1 MLRSDS
7 LAITVK
13 RANNYC
19 YWEIVVSYVYE
30 TYCNIN
36 TSTFSVI
43 DAMIACGLD
52 NITRYISNTPVQ
64 RLPDGLINN
73 DFQSCSDKS
82 KKKFL
87 DD

>member
-1 MLRSDS
+1 MTASS
-7 LAITVK
+7 
-13 RANNYC
+13 
-19 YWEIVVSYVYE
+19 
-30 TYCNIN
+30 
-36 TSTFSVI
+36 STFSVI

-73 DFQSCSDKS
+73 YFQSCSDKS

>member
-1 MLRSDS
+1 MRILAKESLNLRMTASS
-7 LAITVK
+7 
-13 RANNYC
+13 
-19 YWEIVVSYVYE
+19 
-30 TYCNIN
+30 
-36 TSTFSVI
+36 STFSVI

-73 DFQSCSDKS
+73 YFQSCSDKS